1 MSISVGDSLPEA
13 TLLRMGPTGP
23 EQHSL
28 GDLTRGRKVVMFGLP
43 GPFTNTCSEAHLPSF
58 IRVRDALGEKGVD
71 EVICF
76 AVIDPFVMKAWSEA
90 SGAEEADIL
99 MLADSSG
106 DLTKALGLGF
116 DAPVVGFYGRTKR
129 HSMLV
134 EDGVVRLL
142 NFEETHGVCELTAG
156 ETLLDMM

>member
-13 TLLRMGPTGP
+13 TLLSVGPNGP

-28 GDLTRGRKVVMFGLP
+28 GALTQGKTVVMFGLP

-58 IRVRDALGEKGVD
+58 IRVRDALAEKGVD

-76 AVIDPFVMKAWSEA
+76 AVVDPFVMKAWSDA
-90 SGAEEADIL
+90 SGAEEAGIR

-106 DLTKALGLGF
+106 ELTRALGLHF
-116 DAPVVGFYGRTKR
+116 DAPSVGLYGRTKR

-134 EDGVVRLL
+134 EDGVVRVL
-142 NFEETHGVCELTAG
+142 NFEETHGLCDLTAG
-156 ETLLDMM
+156 ETLLDMI

>member
-1 MSISVGDSLPEA
+1 MTISVGDSLPEA
-13 TLLRMGPTGP
+13 TLLTMGANGP

-28 GDLTRGRKVVMFGLP
+28 ADLTGGKKVVLFGLP

-58 IRVRDALGEKGVD
+58 IRVREALGEKGVD

-76 AVIDPFVMKAWSEA
+76 AVIDPFVMKAWAEQ
-90 SGAEEADIL
+90 SGAEDAGIR

-106 DLTKALGLGF
+106 ELTRGLGLDF

-134 EDGVVRLL
+134 EDGVVRIL
-142 NFEETHGVCELTAG
+142 NFEEAPGVCELTAG
-156 ETLLDMM
+156 ETLLDMI